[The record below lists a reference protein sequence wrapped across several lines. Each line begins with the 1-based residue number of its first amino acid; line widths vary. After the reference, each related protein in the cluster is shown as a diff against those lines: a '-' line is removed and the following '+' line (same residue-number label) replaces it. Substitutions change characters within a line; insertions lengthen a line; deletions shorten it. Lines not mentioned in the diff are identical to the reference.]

1 MYHNGSSL
9 LASARASDCIELIFN
24 SAIMAK
30 NSIRLRRIHAFKKG
44 ESPSSMKRYRNHVKK
59 MGGDH
64 FFKELNDIN
73 DECGGNAKMRALIK
87 VLTDRWKHH
96 KQRLPLK
103 VEAVTKRV
111 GVTRQ
116 RLPLKEIIE
125 KIVDESQSIAKNID
139 EGTLIIVSP
148 IEDSCESD

>member
-1 MYHNGSSL
+1 MYVCTYHNGSSL

-30 NSIRLRRIHAFKKG
+30 NSIRLRRKG
-44 ESPSSMKRYRNHVKK
+44 ESPSSMTRYRNHVKK
-59 MGGDH
+59 MGVDH
-64 FFKELNDIN
+64 FFKELNDIY
-73 DECGGNAKMRALIK
+73 DECGGSAKMRALIK